1 MVTISPFLFF
11 VKVVPLRLGQTYL
24 YIHVCSLFSGI
35 IMFLFKFLSFIPIML
50 AQNENRLYRRLVLDE
65 ADWTKFIFK
74 TITFDVKTKI
84 ECGSTCNYHQDQ
96 CSLFS
101 YDEFLSKCHIGN
113 FEHQIGNS
121 MFGMHCQSS
130 VYLFLGNT
138 IQENQ
143 EKILWYNFLVFQN
156 K

>member
-1 MVTISPFLFF
+1 MICITNYSMATFSPFLFF
-11 VKVVPLRLGQTYL
+11 VKAVLLRLGQTYL
-24 YIHVCSLFSGI
+24 YIYVVFFIVLWHQF
-35 IMFLFKFLSFIPIML
+35 IMFIFKFLSFMPIIL

-121 MFGMHCQSS
+121 MFGMHGQSS

-138 IQENQ
+138 SSFHI
-143 EKILWYNFLVFQN
+143 K